1 MFKHPALAKWHDTVA
16 SRINHSLGTL
26 GMGKFAM
33 LAFVVI
39 LDRRQPVTAFID
51 MMFKGKYPILP
62 SDPRLAF
69 IHIESLFIQIDEYET
84 REILD
89 ANFRDA
95 NACSIKSG
103 H

>member
-1 MFKHPALAKWHDTVA
+1 
-16 SRINHSLGTL
+16 
-26 GMGKFAM
+26 M

-39 LDRRQPVTAFID
+39 LDCSQPVTAFID
-51 MMFKGKYPILP
+51 MMFKGWEIARLDCGGNIQYCL

-69 IHIESLFIQIDEYET
+69 IHIESLFIRIDEYET
-84 REILD
+84 QEILD

-95 NACSIKSG
+95 NACSINSG